1 MWCFRH
7 VVFALQ
13 NAGVLGWVL
22 NAATVL
28 TLGRI
33 LNGAVGPDLG
43 LRLKSAAI
51 DRSVL

>member
-1 MWCFRH
+1 M
-7 VVFALQ
+7 FALQ
-13 NAGVLGWVL
+13 NVEVLGRVL
-22 NAATVL
+22 NAATIL